1 MEAPWRIELLGGL
14 RARHGERVVAR
25 FRTQKAAE
33 MLRTARAAWKPAQ
46 VSRTMLASQA

>member
-33 MLRTARAAWKPAQ
+33 L
-46 VSRTMLASQA
+46 LASSSYALTLNELR